1 MIFSLAVILV
11 KKRVDFL
18 SQILAKGLKLDRIM
32 VKGKRI
38 ILKNYQ
44 KSVTNSKYNVNI
56 IDCSI
61 NVLYYNGW

>member
-18 SQILAKGLKLDRIM
+18 GQILAKGLNLGRIM
-32 VKGKRI
+32 VKDKRI

-61 NVLYYNGW
+61 NVLYYNG